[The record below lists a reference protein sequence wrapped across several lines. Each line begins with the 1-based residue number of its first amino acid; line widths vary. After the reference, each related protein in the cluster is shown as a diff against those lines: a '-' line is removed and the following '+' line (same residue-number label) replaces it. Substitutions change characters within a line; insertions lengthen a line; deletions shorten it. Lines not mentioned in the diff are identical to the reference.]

1 MGRSH
6 IAGSGV
12 GLDTDIY
19 FKQEIDLRHEGRS
32 LRLRVAQD
40 LFSSFQ
46 ADAGT
51 RLLLRT
57 LSGVEYKRVLDLGC
71 GYGPLGLALT
81 SVGSHPEVHMVDRDA
96 LAVEYSSQNA
106 ALNRLDG
113 VETYGSLGYDDVAE
127 PGFDLVV
134 CNVPGKAGAPVIEH
148 LLRGAERHVA
158 PGGLVA
164 MVVVDALATVV
175 ESTLDLAPNVEPVLK
190 EEGARHTVFHYR
202 FHDDV
207 SDHPGS
213 ARPGLEV
220 YRRSEGVI
228 EVRGHDYPIET
239 AYGLPEFDTIA
250 YPTGLLAAAL
260 EGKDNGPVRRAL
272 VVNPGQGHVPVALWK
287 LFGPEEIMLAG
298 RDLLELRYSR
308 KNLVASGMSDERI
321 SIAHQVGAL
330 VDEAQPVDLMAVR
343 LMGGDGPEVLDA
355 LIRDASSQVR
365 PGGRVVVAGGSTA
378 IARLVK
384 LLGRD
389 KTLRV
394 EGRKR
399 KKGSAVLTM
408 RAP

>member
-1 MGRSH
+1 ME
-6 IAGSGV
+6 
-12 GLDTDIY
+12 TDIY

-46 ADAGT
+46 ADAGS

-57 LSGVEYKRVLDLGC
+57 LSGVEHERVLDLGC
-71 GYGPLGLALT
+71 GYGPLGLALAA
-81 SVGSHPEVHMVDRDA
+81 VGSHPEVHMVDRDA

-106 ALNRLDG
+106 ALNRLAG

-134 CNVPGKAGAPVIEH
+134 CNVPGKAGAPVIDN
-148 LLRGAERHVA
+148 LLLGAERHVV
-158 PGGLVA
+158 PGGVVA
-164 MVVVDALATVV
+164 MVVVDALAAAV
-175 ESTLDLAPNVEPVLK
+175 ESTLDLAPNVELVLK
-190 EEGARHTVFHYR
+190 EEGARHAVFHYR
-202 FHDDV
+202 FRDDV
-207 SDHPGS
+207 LDAPGS
-213 ARPGLEV
+213 GQQGLDV
-220 YRRSEGVI
+220 YRRSEGAI

-250 YPTGLLAAAL
+250 FPTGLLAAAL
-260 EGKDNGPVRRAL
+260 EGKNDEPVRRAL

-287 LFGPEEIMLAG
+287 LFGPEEVVLAG

-308 KNLVASGMSDERI
+308 KNLLASGMSEERI
-321 SIAHQVGAL
+321 SVAHQVGAL
-330 VDEAQPVDLMAVR
+330 VDEGQPVDLIAVR
-343 LMGGDGPEVLDA
+343 LNGGDGPEVLGA
-355 LIRDASSQVR
+355 LIRDVSSQVR

-384 LLGRD
+384 LLGRI
-389 KTLRV
+389 KALRV

>member
-1 MGRSH
+1 MGK
-6 IAGSGV
+6 GEV

-57 LSGVEYKRVLDLGC
+57 LSGVAYERVLDLGC
-71 GYGPLGLALT
+71 GYGPLGLALNA
-81 SVGSHPEVHMVDRDA
+81 VESHPDVHMVDRDA

-106 ALNRLDG
+106 TLNGLAE
-113 VETYGSLGYDDVAE
+113 VTTYGSLGYDDVAE
-127 PGFDLVV
+127 PAFDLVV
-134 CNVPGKAGAPVIEH
+134 CNVPGKAGAPVIGH
-148 LLRGAERHVA
+148 LLLDAERHVA

-164 MVVVDALATVV
+164 MVVVDALAASV
-175 ESTLDLAPNVEPVLK
+175 ESTLGLAPNVEITLK
-190 EEGARHTVFHYR
+190 EEGARHVVFHYR
-202 FHDDV
+202 FGDGALQA
-207 SDHPGS
+207 PGPE
-213 ARPGLEV
+213 RQGLEV
-220 YRRSEGVI
+220 YRRGEGAI
-228 EVRGHDYPIET
+228 QIRGHDFPIET

-260 EGKDNGPVRRAL
+260 EGKDDEPVRRAL
-272 VVNPGQGHVPVALWK
+272 IVNPGQGHVPVALWK
-287 LFGPEEIMLAG
+287 LFGSEEIVLAG
-298 RDLLELRYSR
+298 RDLLELRYSC
-308 KNLVASGMSDERI
+308 KNLLASGLSEERI

-330 VDEAQPVDLMAVR
+330 VDEAKPVDLIAVR
-343 LMGGDGPEVLDA
+343 LTGSDGPELLEA
-355 LIRDASSQVR
+355 LLRDVSSQVR

-389 KTLRV
+389 KRLRV

>member
-1 MGRSH
+1 
-6 IAGSGV
+6 
-12 GLDTDIY
+12 LETDIY

-46 ADAGT
+46 ADAGS

-57 LSGVEYKRVLDLGC
+57 LSGVEHERVLDLGC

-81 SVGSHPEVHMVDRDA
+81 AVGSHPEVHMVDRDA

-106 ALNRLDG
+106 ALNRLAG

-127 PGFDLVV
+127 PGFGLVV
-134 CNVPGKAGAPVIEH
+134 CNVPGKAGEPVIDN
-148 LLRGAERHVA
+148 LLLGAERHVV
-158 PGGLVA
+158 PGALVA
-164 MVVVDALATVV
+164 MVVVDALAAAV
-175 ESTLDLAPNVEPVLK
+175 ESTLDLAPNVEIVLK
-190 EEGARHTVFHYR
+190 EDGARHVVFHYR
-202 FHDDV
+202 FRDDAL
-207 SDHPGS
+207 DAPGS
-213 ARPGLEV
+213 GQQGLDV
-220 YRRSEGVI
+220 YRRSEGAI

-250 YPTGLLAAAL
+250 FPTGLLAAAL
-260 EGKDNGPVRRAL
+260 EGKDGEPVRRAL

-287 LFGPEEIMLAG
+287 LFGPEGVVLAG

-308 KNLVASGMSDERI
+308 KNLLASGMPEERI
-321 SIAHQVGAL
+321 SVAHQVGAL
-330 VDEAQPVDLMAVR
+330 VDEAQPVDLIAVR
-343 LMGGDGPEVLDA
+343 LNGGDGPEMLEA
-355 LIRDASSQVR
+355 LIRDVSSQVR

-384 LLGRD
+384 LLGLS
-389 KTLRV
+389 KALRV

>member
-1 MGRSH
+1 M
-6 IAGSGV
+6 
-12 GLDTDIY
+12 DTDIY

-57 LSGVEYKRVLDLGC
+57 LSGVDVDRVLDIGC

-81 SVGSHPEVHMVDRDA
+81 AVGSHPEVHMVDRDA
-96 LAVEYSSQNA
+96 LAVAYSSQNA
-106 ALNRLDG
+106 ALNRLAG
-113 VETYGSLGYDDVAE
+113 VETYGSLGYDGVSE
-127 PGFDLVV
+127 PRFDLVV

-148 LLRGAERHVA
+148 LLLGAERHVA

-164 MVVVDALATVV
+164 VVVVDAIATDV
-175 ESTLDLAPNVEPVLK
+175 ESTLDLAPNVDLVLK
-190 EEGARHTVFHYR
+190 EEGARHVVFHYR
-202 FHDDV
+202 FGDDV
-207 SDHPGS
+207 LDLTGS
-213 ARPGLEV
+213 VGPGLEL
-220 YRRSEGVI
+220 YRRSEGAV
-228 EVRGHDYPIET
+228 EVRGHNYPIET

-260 EGKDNGPVRRAL
+260 EGNDGEPVRRAL
-272 VVNPGQGHVPVALWK
+272 VFNPGQGHVPVALWK
-287 LFGPEEIMLAG
+287 LFAPEEVVLAG

-308 KNLVASGMSDERI
+308 KNLLASGMAEERI
-321 SIAHQVGAL
+321 SVAHQVRSL
-330 VDEAQPVDLMAVR
+330 VDETQPVDLIAVR
-343 LMGGDGPEVLDA
+343 LAGGDGPEVLEA
-355 LIRDASSQVR
+355 LVRDTSSQVR

-384 LLGRD
+384 QVGRD
-389 KTLRV
+389 KNLRV

>member
-1 MGRSH
+1 MGKGKLS
-6 IAGSGV
+6 
-12 GLDTDIY
+12 LETDIY

-57 LSGVEYKRVLDLGC
+57 LSGVESERVLDLGC
-71 GYGPLGLALT
+71 GYGPLGLALAA
-81 SVGSHPEVHMVDRDA
+81 VGSHPEVHMVDRDA

-106 ALNRLDG
+106 ALNRLAG
-113 VETYGSLGYDDVAE
+113 VETYGSLGYDDVSA
-127 PGFDLVV
+127 PGFDPVV
-134 CNVPGKAGAPVIEH
+134 CNLPGKAGAPVIEH
-148 LLRGAERHVA
+148 LLLGANGHVA

-164 MVVVDALATVV
+164 MVVVDALAADV
-175 ESTLDLAPNVEPVLK
+175 ESTLGLAPDAEIVLK
-190 EEGARHTVFHYR
+190 EEGARHVVFHYR
-202 FHDDV
+202 F
-207 SDHPGS
+207 SDGVLDPPGS
-213 ARPGLEV
+213 GRQGLEV
-220 YRRSEGVI
+220 YRRGEGSI

-260 EGKDNGPVRRAL
+260 EGRDGESVRRAL

-287 LFGPEEIMLAG
+287 LFGPDEVVLAG

-308 KNLVASGMSDERI
+308 KNLLASGMSEERI
-321 SIAHQVGAL
+321 SVAHQVGAL
-330 VDEAQPVDLMAVR
+330 VDDAKPVDLIAVR
-343 LMGGDGPEVLDA
+343 LMGGDGPEVLEA
-355 LIRDASSQVR
+355 LIRDASSHVR

-384 LLGRD
+384 LLGGN
-389 KTLRV
+389 KALRV